1 MAALLDVYIKE
12 DVLEVLLKTL
22 KAKKEK
28 GIALTVSIN
37 DETNDYGQ
45 NVSSYV
51 SQSKEDRDA
60 KKQKYYVGNGKVFW
74 SDGKITVAERKNTPT
89 QQAPQVVDNNPDNL
103 PF

>member
-1 MAALLDVYIKE
+1 MAALLDIYIKE

-51 SQSKEDRDA
+51 SQSKEDRDN
-60 KKQKYYVGNGKVFW
+60 KKQKYYIGNGKVYW
-74 SDGKITVAERKNTPT
+74 SDGKITVAERKSVPN
-89 QQAPQVVDNNPDNL
+89 Q
-103 PF
+103 